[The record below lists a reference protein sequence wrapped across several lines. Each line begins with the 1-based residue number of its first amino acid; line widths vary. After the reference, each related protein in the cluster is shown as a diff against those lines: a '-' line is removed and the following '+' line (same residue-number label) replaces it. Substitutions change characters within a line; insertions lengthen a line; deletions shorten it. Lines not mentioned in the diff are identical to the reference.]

1 MIRRHIMYFAF
12 LFVFLV
18 FVGCDFLGSEEE
30 STKVKIRSEQD
41 QYQVGQEVKFSATN
55 ESKKP
60 LFTQFC
66 GPRLT
71 FEVQR
76 YDKSWESHYA
86 PICNAIYAIGLDSVA
101 KPSETF
107 RFSTMISE
115 EGKYRAKLTYRLGSE
130 GEKQV
135 GDSTTFTVEE

>member
-86 PICNAIYAIGLDSVA
+86 PICNAIYAIGFDSVA
-101 KPSETF
+101 KPSETELPP
-107 RFSTMISE
+107 ISVP
-115 EGKYRAKLTYRLGSE
+115 G
-130 GEKQV
+130 
-135 GDSTTFTVEE
+135 